1 MAVTQATA
9 WRSSG
14 TMPTPAAV
22 TAAAP
27 ACGEIGA
34 ADIEAALGR
43 PQQAGQHHAELAL
56 AVALDA
62 GQADD
67 LAAADVEGEVVEPRD
82 AVAVAA
88 R

>member
-1 MAVTQATA
+1 MPVTQPTA

-22 TAAAP
+22 TRAAP
-27 ACGEIGA
+27 RAVSSVA
-34 ADIEAALGR
+34 ADDRSAPRSAASC
-43 PQQAGQHHAELAL
+43 PASTAAEFAL

-67 LAAADVEGEVVEPRD
+67 LAAVDAEG
-82 AVAVAA
+82 
-88 R
+88 